1 MEASSWGKIKTFFDT
16 RMGLNL
22 PTVEPYNVVEIL
34 IIAFF
39 IYTVLAWVKNTKA
52 WNLFKGMLFILVF
65 FILASIF
72 KMSTILWIGQKL
84 VSVALIAVVIL
95 FQPEFRDALDRLGRR
110 SWLSALGMKFGK
122 TQALRM
128 SDKTVSDIVR
138 ACYEMGAVKTG
149 ALIVIEKDTLLSKYI
164 SSGIQLDALISTQL
178 LVQIFE
184 KNTPLHDG
192 AVIVRGDRI
201 ISATSY
207 LPLSENGSLSK
218 DLGTR
223 HRAAIGASEQCD
235 ALVIIVSEETGSV
248 SFTQDGVLHRDVNST
263 HLTQALKILQ
273 HPDGYSQEIAGARRS
288 RRYRGEEE

>member
-1 MEASSWGKIKTFFDT
+1 M
-16 RMGLNL
+16 

-52 WNLFKGMLFILVF
+52 WNLFKGMMFILVF
-65 FILASIF
+65 FILAGFF
-72 KMSTILWIGQKL
+72 KMNTILWIGQKL
-84 VSVALIAVVIL
+84 VSVALIGVVIL

-110 SWLSALGMKFGK
+110 SWRGMFGLKFGK
-122 TQALRM
+122 SQTLRM

-149 ALIVIEKDTLLSKYI
+149 ALIVVEKDTMLTKYI
-164 SSGIQLDALISTQL
+164 NTGIQLDAMISPQI

-192 AVIVRGDRI
+192 AIIVRGDRI

-207 LPLSENGSLSK
+207 LPLSENSALSK

-235 ALVIIVSEETGSV
+235 ALVITVSEETGGV
-248 SFTQDGVLHRDVNST
+248 SFAQDGVLHRDVNST
-263 HLTQALKILQ
+263 HLMHALKILQ
-273 HPDGYSQEIAGARRS
+273 HPDGYSEEASGVRRT
-288 RRYRGEEE
+288 RRYRKGEE

>member
-1 MEASSWGKIKTFFDT
+1 MDSVWGKIRIFFDT
-16 RMGLNL
+16 KMGLNL

-52 WNLFKGMLFILVF
+52 WNLFKGMMFILAF
-65 FILASIF
+65 FILAGFF

-84 VSVALIAVVIL
+84 VSVALIGVVIL

-110 SWLSALGMKFGK
+110 SWRGMFGLKFGK

-149 ALIVIEKDTLLSKYI
+149 ALIVVEKDTMLTKYI
-164 SSGIQLDALISTQL
+164 NTGIQLDAMISPQI

-192 AVIVRGDRI
+192 AIIVRGDRI

-207 LPLSENGSLSK
+207 LPLSENSALSK

-235 ALVIIVSEETGSV
+235 ALVITVSEETGGV
-248 SFTQDGVLHRDVNST
+248 SFAQDGVLHRDVNST
-263 HLTQALKILQ
+263 HLMHALKILQ
-273 HPDGYSQEIAGARRS
+273 HPDGYSEEASGARRV
-288 RRYRGEEE
+288 RRYRKGEE